1 MSDIRGI
8 GDFSSQIEARGRATL
23 NATDVKYKA
32 KEKTDEIIKAV
43 GEGKS
48 YLSGKGLSEKLI
60 GNIKKRAAAKLKSLG
75 KDAKAK
81 LEKEGQKAYNTV
93 KEKVT
98 GKIEEVK
105 GAIKDKVEGKLQE
118 AKGAVEDAKGAVEG
132 KLQEAKGAVEDKLSS
147 ASEKAEAAVED
158 KIGSTTEELAS
169 KFPSIGAPLEGEAAV
184 EGTALRTGQAASR
197 GEQFAQEIKTG
208 ETIGQDARAGLQ
220 DAKGTI
226 RIAKKTT
233 KIAKKAVK
241 TGRKLAKEQKAV
253 DEPEPKPPSGPP
265 PKGQPSTLEEANQAW
280 KESQEA
286 AETTTDIAL
295 TGEEDS
301 MRVGQTAGQ
310 AAQKQVEREVEQ
322 KTETEVE
329 TQVEEKAVTETE
341 TLAPKLET
349 LAPKLETTTET
360 LASKIEPTLAKV
372 GKAAAKGA
380 EEGGEVVAEGGGPED
395 PITDAIG
402 LVIGIGTTIYGLA
415 KKPHTPLAPPPATES
430 SVSYQAG
437 I

>member
-8 GDFSSQIEARGRATL
+8 GDFSAQIEARGRATL
-23 NATDVKYKA
+23 NASDVKYKA

-48 YLSGKGLSEKLI
+48 YLSGKGLSEKII
-60 GNIKKRAAAKLKSLG
+60 GNIKKEAAEKLKSLS
-75 KDAKAK
+75 KQAKAK
-81 LEKEGQKAYNTV
+81 LEKEVKKGYNAA
-93 KEKVT
+93 KDKVT
-98 GKIEEVK
+98 SKVEELK
-105 GAIKDKVEGKLQE
+105 GAVQEKVEGKLQE
-118 AKGAVEDAKGAVEG
+118 AKG
-132 KLQEAKGAVEDKLSS
+132 
-147 ASEKAEAAVED
+147 AVED

-208 ETIGQDARAGLQ
+208 ETIGQDARSGLQ

-226 RIAKKTT
+226 KIVKKTT
-233 KIAKKAVK
+233 KIVKK
-241 TGRKLAKEQKAV
+241 GQKLVKEQKPV

-280 KESQEA
+280 KESQAA
-286 AETTTDIAL
+286 AEQTSDIAL
-295 TGEEDS
+295 TGEEDT
-301 MRVGQTAGQ
+301 MRVGQTAGRVASQ
-310 AAQKQVEREVEQ
+310 EV
-322 KTETEVE
+322 K

-341 TLAPKLET
+341 TLAPKLES
-349 LAPKLETTTET
+349 ETET
-360 LASKIEPTLAKV
+360 LLPKVEKVLAKT

-380 EEGGEVVAEGGGPED
+380 EEGGEIVAEGGGPED
-395 PITDAIG
+395 VITDAVG
-402 LVIGIGTTIYGLA
+402 LAVGIGTTIYGLI
-415 KKPHTPLAPPPATES
+415 KKPHTPLEPPPATES

>member
-32 KEKTDEIIKAV
+32 KEKTDEIIKAI

-93 KEKVT
+93 KEKVS
-98 GKIEEVK
+98 GKVQELK
-105 GAIKDKVEGKLQE
+105 GKVEGKLQDLKGKVE
-118 AKGAVEDAKGAVEG
+118 GKVEGAVEDAKGAV
-132 KLQEAKGAVEDKLSS
+132 QDKLAS
-147 ASEKAEAAVED
+147 ASEKAAKAVED

-169 KFPSIGAPLEGEAAV
+169 KFPSIGAPLEGEEAV

-233 KIAKKAVK
+233 KIAKKAVR

-286 AETTTDIAL
+286 AEQTSDIAL

-310 AAQKQVEREVEQ
+310 AAQRQVEREVEE
-322 KTETEVE
+322 KVE

-341 TLAPKLET
+341 TLAPKLES

-360 LASKIEPTLAKV
+360 LASKLEPTLAKV

-402 LVIGIGTTIYGLA
+402 LVIGIGTTIYGLV

>member
-32 KEKTDEIIKAV
+32 KEKTDEIIKAI

-93 KEKVT
+93 KEKVS
-98 GKIEEVK
+98 GKVQELK
-105 GAIKDKVEGKLQE
+105 GKVEGKLQE
-118 AKGAVEDAKGAVEG
+118 AKGVV
-132 KLQEAKGAVEDKLSS
+132 QDKLAS

-169 KFPSIGAPLEGEAAV
+169 KFPSIGAPLQGEAAV

-233 KIAKKAVK
+233 KIAKKA
-241 TGRKLAKEQKAV
+241 GQKLAKKQKPV

-286 AETTTDIAL
+286 AEQTSDIAL

-310 AAQKQVEREVEQ
+310 AAQRQVERQVED
-322 KTETEVE
+322 KAETEVE

-341 TLAPKLET
+341 TLAPKLES
-349 LAPKLETTTET
+349 LAPKLETATET
-360 LASKIEPTLAKV
+360 LASKLEPTLAKV

-402 LVIGIGTTIYGLA
+402 LVIGIGTTIYGLV

-430 SVSYQAG
+430 SISYQAG

>member
-8 GDFSSQIEARGRATL
+8 GDFSAQIEARGRATL
-23 NATDVKYKA
+23 NATDTKYKA
-32 KEKTDEIIKAV
+32 KEKTDEIIKAI

-60 GNIKKRAAAKLKSLG
+60 GNIKKKAAAKLKSLG

-93 KEKVT
+93 KEKVS

-105 GAIKDKVEGKLQE
+105 GAIKDKVEGKVQE
-118 AKGAVEDAKGAVEG
+118 LKGTVEG
-132 KLQEAKGAVEDKLSS
+132 KVQELKGTVEDKLAS
-147 ASEKAEAAVED
+147 ASEKAEAAVQD

-169 KFPSIGAPLEGEAAV
+169 KFPSIGAPLQGEEAI

-233 KIAKKAVK
+233 KITKKV
-241 TGRKLAKEQKAV
+241 GQKLAKKQKAV
-253 DEPEPKPPSGPP
+253 DEPEPEPEPKPPSGSP

-280 KESQEA
+280 KDAQDEA
-286 AETTTDIAL
+286 EKTSDISL

-310 AAQKQVEREVEQ
+310 AAQRQVEE
-322 KTETEVE
+322 KAETEVE
-329 TQVEEKAVTETE
+329 TQVEEKAVSETE
-341 TLAPKLET
+341 TLAPKLES

-360 LASKIEPTLAKV
+360 LASKLEPTLAKV

-402 LVIGIGTTIYGLA
+402 LVIGIGTTIYGLT

>member
-23 NATDVKYKA
+23 NATDTKYKA
-32 KEKTDEIIKAV
+32 KEKTDEIIKAI

-60 GNIKKRAAAKLKSLG
+60 GNIKKRSVAKLKSLG

-93 KEKVT
+93 KEKVS

-105 GAIKDKVEGKLQE
+105 GAIKDKVEGKVQE
-118 AKGAVEDAKGAVEG
+118 LKGT
-132 KLQEAKGAVEDKLSS
+132 VEDKLAS
-147 ASEKAEAAVED
+147 ASEKAESAVQD

-169 KFPSIGAPLEGEAAV
+169 KFPSIGSPIQGEQAV
-184 EGTALRTGQAASR
+184 EGTALRTGQAVSR
-197 GEQFAQEIKTG
+197 GEQFSQEIKTG

-233 KIAKKAVK
+233 KIAKK
-241 TGRKLAKEQKAV
+241 GQNLAKKQQAV
-253 DEPEPKPPSGPP
+253 DEPEPEPEPKPPSGLP

-280 KESQEA
+280 KDAQDEA
-286 AETTTDIAL
+286 EKTSDISL

-310 AAQKQVEREVEQ
+310 SAQRQVEE
-322 KTETEVE
+322 KAETDVE
-329 TQVEEKAVTETE
+329 TQVEDKAVSETE
-341 TLAPKLET
+341 TLAPKLES

-360 LASKIEPTLAKV
+360 LASKLEPTLAKV
-372 GKAAAKGA
+372 GKAVTKGA
-380 EEGGEVVAEGGGPED
+380 EEGGEIVAEGGGVED

-402 LVIGIGTTIYGLA
+402 FIIGVGTTIYGL
-415 KKPHTPLAPPPATES
+415 KTKPHTPLAPPPATES
-430 SVSYQAG
+430 SISYQAG

>member
-8 GDFSSQIEARGRATL
+8 GDFSSQIEARGRAAL

-60 GNIKKRAAAKLKSLG
+60 GNIKKKAAAKLKSLG
-75 KDAKAK
+75 KDAKEK

-93 KEKVT
+93 KEKVS

-105 GAIKDKVEGKLQE
+105 GAIKDKVEGKVQE
-118 AKGAVEDAKGAVEG
+118 LKGT
-132 KLQEAKGAVEDKLSS
+132 VEDKLAS
-147 ASEKAEAAVED
+147 ASEKAEAAVQD

-169 KFPSIGAPLEGEAAV
+169 KFPSIGSPLEGEEAV

-208 ETIGQDARAGLQ
+208 STIGEDARAGLQ

-233 KIAKKAVK
+233 KIAKKATK
-241 TGRKLAKEQKAV
+241 IAKKGQKLAKEQRAA
-253 DEPEPKPPSGPP
+253 DEPEVKPPSGPP
-265 PKGQPSTLEEANQAW
+265 PKGQPSTLEEANKAW

-286 AETTTDIAL
+286 AEQTSDIAL

-301 MRVGQTAGQ
+301 MRVGQTAGRV
-310 AAQKQVEREVEQ
+310 A
-322 KTETEVE
+322 E
-329 TQVEEKAVTETE
+329 TQVEEKAVSETE
-341 TLAPKLET
+341 TLAPKLES
-349 LAPKLETTTET
+349 LAPKAET
-360 LASKIEPTLAKV
+360 LASKLEPTLAKV
-372 GKAAAKGA
+372 GKSAAKGA
-380 EEGGEVVAEGGGPED
+380 EEGGEIVAEGGGLED

-402 LVIGIGTTIYGLA
+402 LVIGIGTTIYGLK

>member
-32 KEKTDEIIKAV
+32 KEKTDEIIKAI

-60 GNIKKRAAAKLKSLG
+60 GNIKKKAAAKLKSLG

-93 KEKVT
+93 KEKVS

-105 GAIKDKVEGKLQE
+105 GAIKDKVEGKVQE
-118 AKGAVEDAKGAVEG
+118 LKGT
-132 KLQEAKGAVEDKLSS
+132 VEDKLAS
-147 ASEKAEAAVED
+147 ASEKAESAVQD

-169 KFPSIGAPLEGEAAV
+169 KFPSIGAPIQGEQAV

-233 KIAKKAVK
+233 KIAKK
-241 TGRKLAKEQKAV
+241 GQNLAKKQKAV
-253 DEPEPKPPSGPP
+253 DEPEPEPEPKPPSGLP

-280 KESQEA
+280 KDAQDEA
-286 AETTTDIAL
+286 EKTSDISL

-322 KTETEVE
+322 KTETELE
-329 TQVEEKAVTETE
+329 TQVEEKAVSETE
-341 TLAPKLET
+341 TLAPKLES

-360 LASKIEPTLAKV
+360 LASKLEPTLAKV

-402 LVIGIGTTIYGLA
+402 VVIGIGTTIYGLV

>member
-118 AKGAVEDAKGAVEG
+118 AKGAVEDAKGAVE
-132 KLQEAKGAVEDKLSS
+132 DKLSS
-147 ASEKAEAAVED
+147 ASEKAAKAVED

-169 KFPSIGAPLEGEAAV
+169 KFPSIGSPLEGEAAV

-329 TQVEEKAVTETE
+329 TQVEEKAVSETE

>member
-8 GDFSSQIEARGRATL
+8 GDFSAQIEARGRAAL

-32 KEKTDEIIKAV
+32 KEKTDEIIKAI

-60 GNIKKRAAAKLKSLG
+60 GNIKKRAAEKLKSLG

-93 KEKVT
+93 KEKVS
-98 GKIEEVK
+98 GKVQELK
-105 GAIKDKVEGKLQE
+105 GKVEGKLQDL
-118 AKGAVEDAKGAVEG
+118 KGKVEGKVEGALEDAKGAV
-132 KLQEAKGAVEDKLSS
+132 QDKLTS
-147 ASEKAEAAVED
+147 ASEKAAKAVED

-169 KFPSIGAPLEGEAAV
+169 KFPSIGAPLEGEEAV

-220 DAKGTI
+220 DAKGAI

-233 KIAKKAVK
+233 KIAKKAVR
-241 TGRKLAKEQKAV
+241 TGRNLAKKQPAA
-253 DEPEPKPPSGPP
+253 DQPEPKPPSGPP

-286 AETTTDIAL
+286 AETTSDIAL
-295 TGEEDS
+295 TGEEDT

-310 AAQKQVEREVEQ
+310 AAQRQVEREVEQ

-341 TLAPKLET
+341 TLAPKLES
-349 LAPKLETTTET
+349 LAPKLESTTES
-360 LASKIEPTLAKV
+360 LASKLEPTLAKV

-380 EEGGEVVAEGGGPED
+380 EEGGEVIVDGGGPEN

-402 LVIGIGTTIYGLA
+402 LVIGIGTTIYGLV

>member
-8 GDFSSQIEARGRATL
+8 GDFSAQIEARGRATL
-23 NATDVKYKA
+23 NASDVKYKA
-32 KEKTDEIIKAV
+32 KEKTDEIIKAI

-48 YLSGKGLSEKLI
+48 YLSGKGLSEKII
-60 GNIKKRAAAKLKSLG
+60 GNIKKEAAEKLKSLS
-75 KDAKAK
+75 KQAKAK
-81 LEKEGQKAYNTV
+81 LEKEVKKGYNAAKDKVTSKVEELKGAV
-93 KEKVT
+93 KE
-98 GKIEEVK
+98 
-105 GAIKDKVEGKLQE
+105 KVEGKLQE
-118 AKGAVEDAKGAVEG
+118 AKGAVEG
-132 KLQEAKGAVEDKLSS
+132 KLQEAKGV
-147 ASEKAEAAVED
+147 VED

-208 ETIGQDARAGLQ
+208 ATIGKDARSGLQ

-226 RIAKKTT
+226 KIVKKTT
-233 KIAKKAVK
+233 KIVKK
-241 TGRKLAKEQKAV
+241 GQKLVKEQKPV

-280 KESQEA
+280 KESQAA
-286 AETTTDIAL
+286 AEQTSDIAL
-295 TGEEDS
+295 TGEEDT
-301 MRVGQTAGQ
+301 MRVGQTAGRVASQ
-310 AAQKQVEREVEQ
+310 EV
-322 KTETEVE
+322 K

-349 LAPKLETTTET
+349 VAPKLESETET
-360 LASKIEPTLAKV
+360 LLPKVEKVLAKT

-380 EEGGEVVAEGGGPED
+380 EEGGEIVAEGGGPED
-395 PITDAIG
+395 VITDAVG
-402 LVIGIGTTIYGLA
+402 LAVGIGTTIYGLI
-415 KKPHTPLAPPPATES
+415 KKPHTPLEPPPATES

>member
-8 GDFSSQIEARGRATL
+8 GDFSSQIEARGRAAL

-60 GNIKKRAAAKLKSLG
+60 GNIKKKASAKLKSLG

-93 KEKVT
+93 KEKVS
-98 GKIEEVK
+98 GKIEEAK
-105 GAIKDKVEGKLQE
+105 SAIKGKVEG
-118 AKGAVEDAKGAVEG
+118 AVE
-132 KLQEAKGAVEDKLSS
+132 EAKGAVEDKLAS

-208 ETIGQDARAGLQ
+208 STIGEDARAGLQ

-226 RIAKKTT
+226 RIAKKAT
-233 KIAKKAVK
+233 KIAKK
-241 TGRKLAKEQKAV
+241 GQKLAKEQRAA

-286 AETTTDIAL
+286 AETTSDIAL
-295 TGEEDS
+295 TGEEDT

-310 AAQKQVEREVEQ
+310 AAGKREVESQ
-322 KTETEVE
+322 VEEKAETEVE

-349 LAPKLETTTET
+349 LAPKAET
-360 LASKIEPTLAKV
+360 LASKLEPTLAKV
-372 GKAAAKGA
+372 GKSATKGA
-380 EEGGEVVAEGGGPED
+380 EEGGEIVAEGGGLED

-402 LVIGIGTTIYGLA
+402 LIIGIGTTIYGLK

>member
-32 KEKTDEIIKAV
+32 KEKTDEIIKAI

-93 KEKVT
+93 KEKVS

-118 AKGAVEDAKGAVEG
+118 AKGAVED
-132 KLQEAKGAVEDKLSS
+132 KLAS
-147 ASEKAEAAVED
+147 ASEKAEQVSARAVED

-208 ETIGQDARAGLQ
+208 STIGEDARAGLQ

-241 TGRKLAKEQKAV
+241 TGQKLAKKQKPV

-286 AETTTDIAL
+286 AEQTSDIAL

-310 AAQKQVEREVEQ
+310 AAQRQVEE
-322 KTETEVE
+322 KAETDVE

-341 TLAPKLET
+341 TKAPKLET
-349 LAPKLETTTET
+349 LAPETET
-360 LASKIEPTLAKV
+360 LASKLEPTLAKV

-380 EEGGEVVAEGGGPED
+380 EEGGEIVAEGGGPED

-402 LVIGIGTTIYGLA
+402 LVIGIGTTIYGLT

>member
-23 NATDVKYKA
+23 NATDTKYKA
-32 KEKTDEIIKAV
+32 KEKTDEIIKAI

-93 KEKVT
+93 KEKVS

-105 GAIKDKVEGKLQE
+105 GAIKDKVEGKLQDLKGKVE
-118 AKGAVEDAKGAVEG
+118 GKVEGAVEDAKGAVE
-132 KLQEAKGAVEDKLSS
+132 DKLAS
-147 ASEKAEAAVED
+147 ASEKAAKVVED

-169 KFPSIGAPLEGEAAV
+169 KFPSIGAPLEGGEAV

-233 KIAKKAVK
+233 KIAKKV
-241 TGRKLAKEQKAV
+241 GQKLAKKQPPA
-253 DEPEPKPPSGPP
+253 DEPEPKPPSTAP

-286 AETTTDIAL
+286 AEQTSDIAL

-310 AAQKQVEREVEQ
+310 AAQRQVERQVEE
-322 KTETEVE
+322 KAETEVE
-329 TQVEEKAVTETE
+329 TQVEEKAVSETE
-341 TLAPKLET
+341 TLAPKLES

-360 LASKIEPTLAKV
+360 LASKLEPTLAKV